1 MKIKYQMWIQAFVM
15 LDLVNCKLRCNVAL
29 KQYLIWNFFSY
40 INLYDR
46 VLCFNI
52 VMMKRNWKDLLKVF
66 LISFVL
72 LLEF

>member
-40 INLYDR
+40 INLYD
-46 VLCFNI
+46 
-52 VMMKRNWKDLLKVF
+52 
-66 LISFVL
+66 
-72 LLEF
+72 